1 MNTFIKKLKYRIRIS
16 IPDERQRK
24 KTIIKGAVSILVIL
38 IALLFFGEKGESKGK
53 TKISSFNSDKEKIYS
68 SSLNE
73 SSIEDKSESLSNIN
87 INTNT
92 YSNDSKLNDDK
103 GFIIYSKD
111 NISNNN
117 NSNNNN
123 ITNYEN
129 ALNESS
135 NQIEATENHSIICD
149 ISGAVVNPGVY
160 ELTYGQRLNDL
171 IELAG
176 GLSDDADVNRIN
188 RARIVS
194 DSEKVYIPSIDEDN
208 IIAYSNSIESNDS
221 GLMNSG
227 NTYYSNG
234 YLDSSINNNNINN
247 NNINNN
253 SGMNGTSGSG
263 FKNGLVDIN
272 HATSEELQ
280 SIKGIGPSTAEKI
293 IAYREENGGF
303 DRIEELMNVSGIGE
317 KTFKKMKD
325 FVTV

>member
-1 MNTFIKKLKYRIRIS
+1 MNTFIKKLKYRIRVS

-53 TKISSFNSDKEKIYS
+53 TKISSFNSEKEKINS

-73 SSIEDKSESLSNIN
+73 SSIEETSESSSNIN

-103 GFIIYSKD
+103 GFIIYSND
-111 NISNNN
+111 N

-123 ITNYEN
+123 NITNNEN

-135 NQIEATENHSIICD
+135 NQSEATENHSIICD

-160 ELTYGQRLNDL
+160 ELSYGQRLNDL

-176 GLSDDADVNRIN
+176 GLNDDADVNRIN

-208 IIAYSNSIESNDS
+208 TIAYSNSIESNDS

-247 NNINNN
+247 INKY

-280 SIKGIGPSTAEKI
+280 TIKGIGPSTAEKI